1 MPPSRDTG
9 SEARAVEVLCL
20 RPEQDFLR
28 VGVTPPRSLSI
39 AYRDATDADT
49 AVLLQD
55 ASALVLASYGPPL
68 DNRMVASSRRLRL
81 VQFTGAGTD
90 RIDGD
95 AAARRGIAVEN
106 VAGTNAT
113 TVAQYVVST
122 AIALLRALPAADSEI
137 RAGRYLP
144 FRSEL
149 LKASALRDLSG
160 LVIGIVGFGSI
171 GRAVA
176 NAFRS
181 LEPSCTILYYDPAI
195 DGGIETDVTDAQRR
209 TSLADLLRQSD
220 VVTLHVPLLATTRG
234 MVGRRELSLMKRDAV
249 LVQASRGGVVD
260 EAALA
265 GALKGGRLAGAAV
278 DVYEHEPPQRES
290 PLLSLHDS
298 IAQRVVLTPHIGGV
312 CRQSEKR
319 QFTAAWQNVERVLS
333 ASPHSAGRSGSEI
346 SSGGTLDP

>member
-1 MPPSRDTG
+1 MSPSRDTG
-9 SEARAVEVLCL
+9 SEAPAAKVLCL

-28 VGVTPPRSLSI
+28 VGVTPPASLSI
-39 AYRDATDADT
+39 AYRDANDAEVPT
-49 AVLLQD
+49 LLQD

-68 DNRMVASSRRLRL
+68 DDRMVASARRLRL
-81 VQFTGAGTD
+81 IQFTGAGTD
-90 RIDGD
+90 RIDGE
-95 AAARRGIAVEN
+95 AAARRGIAVGN

-113 TVAQYVVST
+113 TVAQYVVSA

-144 FRSEL
+144 FRAEL
-149 LKASALRDLSG
+149 LEASALRDLSG
-160 LVIGIVGFGSI
+160 LAIGIVGFGSI

-181 LEPSCTILYYDPAI
+181 LEPSCTILYYDPAVDGSI
-195 DGGIETDVTDAQRR
+195 DTDVADAHRQ
-209 TSLADLLRQSD
+209 TSLADLLRVSD

-265 GALKGGRLAGAAV
+265 GALTGGRLGGAAV

-290 PLLSLHDS
+290 PLLSLHDG
-298 IAQRVVLTPHIGGV
+298 IAQRVLLTPHIGGV

-319 QFTAAWQNVERVLS
+319 QFTAAWRNVDRVLS
-333 ASPHSAGRSGSEI
+333 ATVHS
-346 SSGGTLDP
+346 